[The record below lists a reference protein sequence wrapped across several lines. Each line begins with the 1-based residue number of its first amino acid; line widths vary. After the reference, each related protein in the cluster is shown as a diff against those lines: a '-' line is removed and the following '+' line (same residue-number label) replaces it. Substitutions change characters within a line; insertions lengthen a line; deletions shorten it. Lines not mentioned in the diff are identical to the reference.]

1 MASKGNKSYIWWLVA
16 LLIGSFL
23 VISLFSVSPPEGCV
37 GIVEIKGPII
47 YDDVRASLFFDEI
60 RGAKSIAQDIMSA
73 NERKDVKAVL
83 VLIDSPGGSVVASTE
98 IYDAL
103 SSLNKTKVA
112 HINEIGTSGAYL
124 IATATDYIIAN
135 PNAITGSIGARMSFA
150 DMSRLFEKIGYN
162 ETVIKTGE
170 MKDIGSPAR
179 PMSKE
184 EYGVLYSL
192 LNESF
197 SQFVEAIRKG
207 RGERLNEVL
216 FEQVLDARILS
227 GRQAKNVG
235 LVDELGKRD
244 DALRKAGELAGLKG
258 EPRECM
264 LSSTIKRRSM
274 FGSLVSQLEY
284 YVKSKSLPQLSY
296 S

>member
-1 MASKGNKSYIWWLVA
+1 MASKEKRSYIWILVA
-16 LLIGSFL
+16 LIFGAFL
-23 VISLFSVSPPEGCV
+23 VISLFSISPPEGCV
-37 GIVEIKGPII
+37 GVVEIKGPII
-47 YDDVRASLFFDEI
+47 YEDVPAGLFFDEI
-60 RGAKSIAQDIMSA
+60 RGAKSISKDILDA
-73 NERKDVKAVL
+73 EERDEIRAVL

-98 IYDAL
+98 IYEAL

-124 IATATDYIIAN
+124 IATATDYIVAN

-170 MKDIGSPAR
+170 MKDIGTPAR
-179 PMSKE
+179 AMSKE
-184 EYGVLYSL
+184 EYEVLYAI

-207 RGERLNEVL
+207 RGERLNEKL

-227 GRQAKNVG
+227 GRQAQKVG
-235 LVDELGKRD
+235 LVDELGKKE
-244 DALRKAGELAGLKG
+244 DALRKAGELAGIKG
-258 EPRECM
+258 KPKECV
-264 LSSTIKRRSM
+264 LSSTLKRRSM

-284 YVKSKSLPQLSY
+284 YAKSKSLPQLSY